1 MCLCRVFTSTL
12 SVVSLELLNTL
23 TPTGFY
29 LSSLLLQMENV
40 MPSWLSIFSS
50 PLAEPIRVFNNP
62 VNITQWIL
70 PLNSRTQRV
79 LSSYAYLHTVS
90 MPSWQSIFL

>member
-1 MCLCRVFTSTL
+1 M
-12 SVVSLELLNTL
+12 
-23 TPTGFY
+23 GFY

-50 PLAEPIRVFNNP
+50 PLVEPIRVFNNP
-62 VNITQWIL
+62 VKIPQWIL

-79 LSSYAYLHTVS
+79 LSSYACLHTVS